1 VDLRSSPGWLVVL
14 AGVALVVVA
23 CGSQAAPVSQGK
35 HAAAARPKI
44 GYADIGGY
52 RLAYECAGT
61 GRPTVILE
69 AGYTASGIDT
79 YAPAILPALT
89 RRNRVCT
96 YDRAGDG
103 LSDARPASIRPLT
116 AATQAR
122 ELHTLLEAIHAGPP
136 YVLVGHSYGGMI
148 TREFAALYRHQVA
161 GMVLLDASSE
171 PEVAVYDRLHAG
183 PWIDGTVQ
191 PAPNQRIDIHAT
203 VGELK
208 RSPRLGQMPLI
219 VITAGIL
226 QDRWL
231 KTVPG
236 LEAKARPCSPP
247 CRLTPSMSWTAGS
260 VTSSQRWTRG
270 SSSPPPRPCCRPRP
284 AGMHSPHAHR
294 TFARSRPPNACAAG
308 NWAISGYDIRQAA
321 TISTNGTG
329 HAELASTR
337 GHWPGSLGRSGQY
350 VRTSSTS
357 GVSQMPAGIGL
368 AAPAGQIC
376 ARQLISVEGPLSAPN
391 GGYACSS
398 RLWRRHAR

>member
-1 VDLRSSPGWLVVL
+1 MDLRSSPGWLVVL
-14 AGVALVVVA
+14 VGVALAVVA
-23 CGSQAAPVSQGK
+23 CGSQAPLVSQGK
-35 HAAAARPKI
+35 HAGAARPKI

-79 YAPAILPALT
+79 YGPAILPALA

-122 ELHTLLEAIHAGPP
+122 ELHTLLEAIHAGAP

-203 VGELK
+203 VRELK

-219 VITAGIL
+219 VITAGVL

-236 LEAKARPCSPP
+236 LEAKAQT
-247 CRLTPSMSWTAGS
+247 RLATLSADSIH
-260 VTSSQRWTRG
+260 VLDRG
-270 SSSPPPRPCCRPRP
+270 IGHLIPALDPRVVI
-284 AGMHSPHAHR
+284 
-294 TFARSRPPNACAAG
+294 AA
-308 NWAISGYDIRQAA
+308 AEAVLSAA
-321 TISTNGTG
+321 ASG
-329 HAELASTR
+329 HALAPCPQDFRSVPAAECLHR
-337 GHWPGSLGRSGQY
+337 GQLGHQR
-350 VRTSSTS
+350 
-357 GVSQMPAGIGL
+357 I
-368 AAPAGQIC
+368 
-376 ARQLISVEGPLSAPN
+376 
-391 GGYACSS
+391 
-398 RLWRRHAR
+398 